1 MSAKSLSVYTESL
14 SEEAKTRYKEKL
26 NMLDG
31 FDPFTRTAGELS
43 DRSPP
48 VEPANIV
55 SYLVSQTSFITELF
69 SLK

>member
-1 MSAKSLSVYTESL
+1 
-14 SEEAKTRYKEKL
+14 
-26 NMLDG
+26 MLDG